1 MGEAGAA
8 GRGGYFGLAFGG
20 FGAPTIPVMTP
31 IRSALTSRKFGAS
44 TSGWRGGVLS
54 VTQYPAR
61 SVGHPGFGSSSVSSI
76 VSPSGPVT
84 MTKKPSPRSV
94 LANHKASLRVSFS
107 ALNDPDTP
115 SVRIARTRYPI
126 PAFPKPRPHD
136 HYDSANAAV

>member
-8 GRGGYFGLAFGG
+8 GRGGHFGLAFGG

-61 SVGHPGFGSSSVSSI
+61 SVGHPGTVRSRDDD
-76 VSPSGPVT
+76 
-84 MTKKPSPRSV
+84 KK
-94 LANHKASLRVSFS
+94 
-107 ALNDPDTP
+107 
-115 SVRIARTRYPI
+115 
-126 PAFPKPRPHD
+126 AFPTKRLGQPQSLASRILFRPER
-136 HYDSANAAV
+136 S